1 LFFQRRIWESNKCC
15 SGHICTAA
23 ACSTAVACCVHPL
36 VPSFVWRLPC
46 LRVLTLAPC
55 LFYLFCMPAL
65 PVLLAC
71 LLVHDCYCIIM
82 SHTAVRHVP
91 CVQGLRCCGADGCR
105 SRQPSFPH
113 IALQALWQERQ
124 REAFRMRLAVRSNG
138 NRSDLIEEGDEMR
151 WIYQDR
157 LPRQAAAAAAAAAT
171 VRVCA
176 QLEGTFCE
184 RSDRIH
190 ARLKDQI
197 EYTHSQS
204 HTLRGHSGEGWWRRV
219 PRPALPFPSFSS
231 SFCRIVILHLVP
243 APSHIGSVK
252 TAEISG
258 QLESRRN
265 GFKTRR
271 HSNFRPFSFES
282 SRLS

>member
-1 LFFQRRIWESNKCC
+1 MLQWPHLHCC
-15 SGHICTAA
+15 CLQYCSSLLRAPTCSFLCLAA
-23 ACSTAVACCVHPL
+23 A
-36 VPSFVWRLPC
+36 

-55 LFYLFCMPAL
+55 LFYLFCMPALPVL

-190 ARLKDQI
+190 ARPKDQI

-219 PRPALPFPSFSS
+219 PAAPFPPPPPPPSVVSS
-231 SFCRIVILHLVP
+231 YCTSYLLRPILV
-243 APSHIGSVK
+243 V
-252 TAEISG
+252 
-258 QLESRRN
+258 
-265 GFKTRR
+265 
-271 HSNFRPFSFES
+271 
-282 SRLS
+282 